1 MTTARVSISGMR
13 RHTHAIYVA
22 SWLRRLLDETDGPI
36 DVVDLDAGSAPDTML
51 VRRLVGL
58 LGAPERLHV
67 LPDHRTR
74 TGDHH
79 YVAVGAPGIK
89 PWLRL
94 RSRTRGPVRTVVVDE
109 GLGSHSTW
117 PVRRAALRR
126 EGTPEPRATIR
137 ATGVTA
143 AKRFLTDER
152 WQLYE
157 RRAGRWAVNS
167 RIADEFRRHRPPAA
181 EPPTATGDVIYI
193 SQPWV
198 EFGVVPADAYVARL
212 RALDDA
218 LSAAGLHLRLRLHP
232 AERPDR
238 YGSFDV
244 MNATGPAELDPDTV
258 GSRLVIGDCST
269 GLLNLS
275 AVLGV
280 PTRRLAWPAG
290 ATSPVPL
297 SAAQQ
302 SLFDTFLPPPRTID
316 ELTAELTRSD
326 RAGR

>member
-22 SWLRRLLDETDGPI
+22 SWLRRLLDETDRPI
-36 DVVDLDAGSAPDTML
+36 DVVDLDAGSAPDTTL

-58 LGAPERLHV
+58 LGDPERLHV

-94 RSRTRGPVRTVVVDE
+94 RSRTRGPLTTVVVDE

-157 RRAGRWAVNS
+157 RRAGEWAVNS
-167 RIADEFRRHRPPAA
+167 RIADEFRRHRPPGT
-181 EPPTATGDVIYI
+181 ERRTTTGDVIYI

-198 EFGVVPADAYVARL
+198 EFGVVPAGEYVARL

-218 LSAAGLHLRLRLHP
+218 VSASGLHLRLRLHP

-258 GSRLVIGDCST
+258 ASRLVIGDCST

-316 ELTAELTRSD
+316 ELTAEL
-326 RAGR
+326 